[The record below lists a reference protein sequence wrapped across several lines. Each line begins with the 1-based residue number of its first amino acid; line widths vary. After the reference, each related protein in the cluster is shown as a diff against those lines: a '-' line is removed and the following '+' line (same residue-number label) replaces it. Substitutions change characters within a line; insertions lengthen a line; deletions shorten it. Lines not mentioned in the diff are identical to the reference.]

1 MPVIDRRNLRFTL
14 YELLGA
20 HALTGRERYAEHSRE
35 TFDAALDLALEISE
49 KYFVPHNREADL
61 NEPHVVDGR
70 VQTIPAVKIALG
82 AFRDAG
88 FFSAHASLEQGG
100 MGLPNVVS
108 QAAQA
113 MFIGANPGTGAYAF
127 LTIAAGNLLEAF
139 GTDVQKTRHLGPMR
153 SGRWFG
159 TMALSEPQAG
169 SSLADITTRAEQ
181 LDDGSYRVTGSKMWI
196 SAGEH
201 ELSENIVHLVL
212 ARLKDAPAGVKGISL
227 FIVPR
232 YRAANSSLEHPV
244 FEHNDVNLG
253 GLLHKM
259 GYRGTTSTVLN
270 FGERGDCHAEL
281 IGEPNK
287 GLSMMFHM
295 MNEARIGVGM
305 GAAMLAYQGFLYSL
319 KYARERGQGRLP
331 SSKNPLEPPVKIIQ
345 HADVKRMLLAQKTI
359 AEGSFALGLYCSKLV
374 DDQLTA
380 DEPARREAGLLLD
393 ILTPIMKAWA
403 SHYGLEAN
411 AHAIQIL
418 GGYGY
423 TREYPVEQFYRDNR
437 LNPIHEGTNG
447 IQGIDLLGRK
457 VTQFEGA
464 SLKLLER
471 EIEHAIED
479 AKSVAATLERANE
492 LEAALTVA
500 RETTAI
506 MISQRAEVGADAFL
520 ANSWHYLELM
530 GHLVIAWMWLQQ
542 ATVAA
547 RALET
552 NPAGADA
559 AFYAG
564 KLHTCQYFYRYE
576 LPKLAHWG
584 QLLRALDTTTIT
596 MKDEWF

>member
-1 MPVIDRRNLRFTL
+1 MPVMDRRNLRFTL
-14 YELLGA
+14 YELLEA
-20 HALTGRERYAEHSRE
+20 EALTRRERYAEHSRE
-35 TFDAALDLALEISE
+35 TFEAALELALEISE

-61 NEPHVVDGR
+61 NEPHVVNGR
-70 VQTIPAVKIALG
+70 VQTIPAVKVALG
-82 AFRDAG
+82 AFHDAG
-88 FFSAHASLEQGG
+88 FFSAHASLDRGG
-100 MGLPNVVS
+100 MGLPNLVA
-108 QAAQA
+108 QAAQS
-113 MFIGANPGTGAYAF
+113 MFVGANPGTGAYAF

-139 GTDVQKTRHLGPMR
+139 GTDAQKTWYLEPMLA
-153 SGRWFG
+153 GHWFG

-212 ARLKDAPAGVKGISL
+212 ARLSGAPAGVKGISL

-232 YRAANSSLEHPV
+232 YRYSGLEHASL
-244 FEHNDVNLG
+244 EHNDVNLG

-270 FGERGDCHAEL
+270 FGERGDCRAEL

-305 GAAMLAYQGFLYSL
+305 GAAMLAYQGYLYSL
-319 KYARERGQGRLP
+319 NYARERAQGRLP
-331 SSKNPLEPPVKIIQ
+331 SSKNPLEPPVRIIQ

-359 AEGSFALGLYCSKLV
+359 AEGSFALGLYCAKLV

-380 DEPARREAGLLLD
+380 DEPVRREAVLLLD

-457 VTQFEGA
+457 VTQFDGA
-464 SLKLLER
+464 SLQLLER
-471 EIEHAIED
+471 EIERSISD
-479 AKSVAATLERANE
+479 AKGMKATLERANE
-492 LEAALTVA
+492 LEAALGVS
-500 RETTAI
+500 RETTAV
-506 MISQRAEVGADAFL
+506 MLSQRAEVGADAFL
-520 ANSWHYLELM
+520 ANSWPYLELM
-530 GHLVIAWMWLQQ
+530 GHLVIGWIWLRQ

-547 RALET
+547 RSLET
-552 NPAGADA
+552 NPSSADA

-564 KLHTCQYFYRYE
+564 KLHACQYFYRYE

-584 QLLRALDTTTIT
+584 QLLRAMDATTIS